1 MSDRPVLRRRP
12 ILVSL
17 LAVLAPLA
25 LAGGCAS
32 NDVAIRLLS
41 EPEGATVYVDG
52 ERVGT
57 SGDTF
62 HLRYGSD
69 PLQQICIQLR
79 KADYKPVEA
88 SWELSEIPPER
99 PDGTRTWTFRMEQIQ

>member
-1 MSDRPVLRRRP
+1 VLRRRP
-12 ILVSL
+12 FLTAL
-17 LAVLAPLA
+17 LAPLA
-25 LAGGCAS
+25 LAGGCTS

-52 ERVGT
+52 ERVGM
-57 SGDTF
+57 SGDLF

-88 SWELSEIPPER
+88 SWDLTEIPPEGR
-99 PDGTRTWTFRMEQIQ
+99 DGTRQWIFRLEQIQ